1 MKTLK
6 KIGLGFA
13 GLVALLL
20 VIALFV
26 KKEYTIERQVTIN
39 RPVADV
45 FNYVKNIKNQD
56 YYSKWNMADPAKKT
70 TSKGTDGT
78 VGFVYGWNGNDEVG
92 EGEQEITAITKN
104 QKIET
109 ELRFKRPMESTAQAY
124 MITKP
129 AATSGTAVTWG
140 MHGES
145 AYPMNLMN
153 FMLDGMLGDDMAE
166 SLASLKTN
174 LEK

>member
-6 KIGLGFA
+6 KIGIGFA
-13 GLVALLL
+13 ALIALLL
-20 VIALFV
+20 LIALFV
-26 KKEYTIERQVTIN
+26 KKEYTVERQVTIN

-70 TSKGTDGT
+70 ISKGTDGT
-78 VGFVYGWNGNDEVG
+78 VGFVYGWNGNDEAG
-92 EGEQEITAITKN
+92 EGEQEITSITEN
-104 QKIET
+104 RKIET
-109 ELRFKRPMESTAQAY
+109 KLRFKRPMESTAQAY
-124 MITKP
+124 MVTRP
-129 AATSGTAVTWG
+129 AASGGTVVTWG

-166 SLASLKTN
+166 SLASLKTT